1 MARRTSSFSERH
13 GARLVAVA
21 AFVAL
26 AAGMADI
33 ALAQPPIRRNFERN
47 APVVGEMMPDVV
59 VHDRD
64 GAELRLR
71 DLLRERHTVLI
82 LGCLT

>member
-26 AAGMADI
+26 AAGM

>member
-1 MARRTSSFSERH
+1 MMRRIQ
-13 GARLVAVA
+13 RLPRRAGVAVA
-21 AFVAL
+21 ALTVM

-33 ALAQPPIRRNFERN
+33 VLAQPPVSRNFERN
-47 APVVGEMMPDVV
+47 APAIGEMMPDVV

-71 DLLRERHTVLI
+71 DLLSERHTVLI

>member
-1 MARRTSSFSERH
+1 MAHRASWSKNRH
-13 GARLVAVA
+13 VATVLVVA
-21 AFVAL
+21 GIT
-26 AAGMADI
+26 AGMTGTI
-33 ALAQPPIRRNFERN
+33 LAQPPIRRNFERN

-71 DLLRERHTVLI
+71 DLLRERYTVLI

>member
-1 MARRTSSFSERH
+1 MTRGIQHLPWRS
-13 GARLVAVA
+13 GVAVA
-21 AFVAL
+21 ALAVM
-26 AAGMADI
+26 AAGMGDVL
-33 ALAQPPIRRNFERN
+33 LAQPPVSRNFERN
-47 APVVGEMMPDVV
+47 APVIGEMMPDVV

-71 DLLRERHTVLI
+71 DLLMARHTVLI